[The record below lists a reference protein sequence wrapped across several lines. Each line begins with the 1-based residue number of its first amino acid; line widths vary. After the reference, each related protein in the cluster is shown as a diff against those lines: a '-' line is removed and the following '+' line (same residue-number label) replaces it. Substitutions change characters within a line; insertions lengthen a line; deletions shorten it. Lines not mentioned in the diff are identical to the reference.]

1 MSNEEFIEKTGF
13 SQNSI
18 DVWINRFDKEF
29 VETILFT
36 FLVDELEYNM
46 YNNTTY
52 SEETIKDKK
61 QNIKPISIEIKYPT
75 ILYSQ
80 YIINKREQKINEIL
94 K

>member
-36 FLVDELEYNM
+36 FLVEELEYNM
-46 YNNTTY
+46 YNNTKY
-52 SEETIKDKK
+52 SEETIKEKK
-61 QNIKPISIEIKYPT
+61 ENIIK
-75 ILYSQ
+75 LYTQ
-80 YIINKREQKINEIL
+80 YMINKRDKKINEIL